1 MTSRVRVAPAWLT
14 AAVVACSVLVIHAQ
28 KGPALPDVL
37 KAAGDYLVD
46 YSKKLGVIAADEEF
60 TQRDLS
66 SGLGAARRLNSDF
79 VIVGLDSG
87 LIASYRDAYSVDGQ
101 SRRQRDDRLMTAFT
115 TKAAMAAMRD
125 GQEVTDATAHEYVS
139 PNLRMLDD
147 PTLALQFIRKE
158 NQERSTF
165 KLDSVKTMNGAQVAI
180 VRFNEKATGRLI
192 QAPEN
197 APGTGRFWIDATT
210 GAIRQ
215 TELVISTGNYNI
227 RVTVNFTEDPTLKLW
242 LPTESYQ
249 QLDFS
254 AGGGGMST
262 SGTSGNY
269 GAHQSLEG
277 RAKYS
282 KFRQGKLGG

>member
-1 MTSRVRVAPAWLT
+1 MTSHVRYVSTCVT
-14 AAVVACSVLVIHAQ
+14 ASVLACSVLVVHAQ

-46 YSKKLGVIAADEEF
+46 YSKKLGVVAAEEEV
-60 TQRDLS
+60 TQRDLT

-79 VIVGLDSG
+79 VFAGFDNG
-87 LIASYRDAYSVDGQ
+87 LIATYRDVYSVDSQ

-115 TKAAMAAMRD
+115 TKPALAAMRD
-125 GQEVTDATAHEYVS
+125 GQEFTEAAAREYAS

-147 PTLALQFIRKE
+147 PSLAFQFIRKE
-158 NQERSTF
+158 NQDRSTF

-180 VRFNEKATGRLI
+180 VRFNEKAAPRLI

-197 APGTGRFWIDATT
+197 APGTGRFWIDAAT

-215 TELVISTGNYNI
+215 TELVMSTGNYNI
-227 RVTVNFTEDPTLKLW
+227 RVTVTLTEDPTLKLW

-254 AGGGGMST
+254 SGGGGTNNMGGY
-262 SGTSGNY
+262 SGR
-269 GAHQSLEG
+269 QSLEG

-282 KFRQGKLGG
+282 KFRQGKLGGG

>member
-1 MTSRVRVAPAWLT
+1 
-14 AAVVACSVLVIHAQ
+14 VVHAQ

-46 YSKKLGVIAADEEF
+46 YSKKLAVVAADEEF

-66 SGLGAARRLNSDF
+66 TGLGSARRLNSDF
-79 VIVGLDSG
+79 VIVGLDNG
-87 LIASYRDAYSVDGQ
+87 LVAAYRDAYSVDGQ

-115 TKAAMAAMRD
+115 TKPALAAMRD
-125 GQEVTDATAHEYVS
+125 GQEVTDATSHEYVS

-147 PTLALQFIRKE
+147 PTLAFQFIRKE
-158 NQERSTF
+158 NQERATF
-165 KLDSVKTMNGAQVAI
+165 KLDSVKTVNGAQVAI
-180 VRFNEKATGRLI
+180 VRYSEKAAARLI

-197 APGTGRFWIDATT
+197 APGTGRFWIDAAT

-215 TELVISTGNYNI
+215 TELVLSTGNYNI
-227 RVTVNFTEDPTLKLW
+227 RVTVTFTEDPTLKLW

-254 AGGGGMST
+254 GGGGGTNNMGQGGY
-262 SGTSGNY
+262 SG
-269 GAHQSLEG
+269 HQSLEG